1 MVPMRYTCTGMVIS
15 HKYRFIFIKTTKV
28 GGTSLELM
36 LDGLCGPDDVLTP
49 HWHPEEG
56 YHPRNHLARF
66 NPLPELWKVLR
77 HEGRLPKGYRDWVFR
92 MYREQERYHESLPA
106 WQLKCRIPA
115 HIWNSYY
122 KFTVE
127 RNPWDKAISRYYH
140 SKGVYEP
147 KYGKELT
154 MDSWLDYFEGRI
166 AQPWVTKA
174 WGSEAPYNYPRYAD
188 PWTDEVLV
196 DKICR
201 YEQLEQDLQE
211 VFARVGMP
219 WPGAVPRKAKTGYRT
234 DRRPYRE
241 VLTDSQ
247 RERIAK
253 ACAKEIALM
262 GYTY

>member
-1 MVPMRYTCTGMVIS
+1 MVIS
-15 HKYRFIFIKTTKV
+15 HRFRFIFIKTTKV
-28 GGTSLELM
+28 GGTSLEM
-36 LDGLCGPDDVLTP
+36 ILDKLCGPDDVFPP
-49 HWHPEEG
+49 HWHPETG
-56 YHPRNHLARF
+56 YEPRNYEGDF
-66 NPLPELWKVLR
+66 DPFPELMHVAQHEKGLTEHALNATWKQW
-77 HEGRLPKGYRDWVFR
+77 KA
-92 MYREQERYHESLPA
+92 REHFHESLPA
-106 WQLKCRIPA
+106 WQLKCRLPA
-115 HIWNSYY
+115 SIWNSYF
-122 KFTVE
+122 KFTLE

-154 MDSWLDYFEGRI
+154 MDNWLDYFEGRI

-188 PWTDEVLV
+188 PWTDEILV

-201 YEQLEQDLQE
+201 YENMDAELQE

-219 WPGAVPRKAKTGYRT
+219 WTVSIPRTAKTGYRT

-241 VLTDSQ
+241 VLTKDQ
-247 RERIAK
+247 RDRIAK

-262 GYTY
+262 GYIY